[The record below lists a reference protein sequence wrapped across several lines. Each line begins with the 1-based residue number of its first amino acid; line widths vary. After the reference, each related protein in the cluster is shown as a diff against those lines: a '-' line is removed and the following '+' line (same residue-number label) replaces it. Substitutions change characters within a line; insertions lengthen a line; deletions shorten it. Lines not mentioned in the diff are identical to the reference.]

1 MKATT
6 IIILGE
12 KDRKNID
19 KMDSIIQFICD
30 NSLDSKKDCVA
41 CPFWQFCKDPK
52 DTPTENFKSVIEH
65 FFTDIHIDYE

>member
-30 NSLDSKKDCVA
+30 NSLDSKKIV
-41 CPFWQFCKDPK
+41 
-52 DTPTENFKSVIEH
+52 
-65 FFTDIHIDYE
+65 